1 MLTGTVVVSLEQ
13 GEARANGEHV
23 GVLVKN
29 DHLGGLRGVCWRR
42 KRVLLPRVVD
52 WGGTRTAKETP
63 RDLAAGGFEEVV

>member
-29 DHLGGLRGVCWRR
+29 DHLGGLRGVPVVCWRR

-52 WGGTRTAKETP
+52 
-63 RDLAAGGFEEVV
+63 